1 MNFEINDKMF
11 LHYINEML
19 LDFKSYPYQLDK
31 GSKTL
36 MKDLE
41 TILIKKSIS
50 LILIDNLVSYLISQF
65 EYYENL
71 PYDLQNQLNRKS
83 IYEEQKYI
91 FSYIQKYFHIII
103 IEDGVISIN
112 SNETI
117 KLIKK
122 GNKWK
127 KSMKLLDLI

>member
-71 PYDLQNQLNRKS
+71 PYDLQNEFNRKS

-122 GNKWK
+122 GNK
-127 KSMKLLDLI
+127 

>member
-19 LDFKSYPYQLDK
+19 LDFKSYPYGLDK
-31 GSKTL
+31 ESKKL
-36 MKDLE
+36 IKDLE
-41 TILIKKSIS
+41 IILIKKSIS
-50 LILIDNLVSYLISQF
+50 LMLIDNLVPYLISQI

-71 PYDLQNQLNRKS
+71 PYDLQNQFNRKS

-103 IEDGVISIN
+103 EDGGISIN

-122 GNKWK
+122 GNK
-127 KSMKLLDLI
+127 

>member
-19 LDFKSYPYQLDK
+19 LDFKSYPYGLDK
-31 GSKTL
+31 ESKKL
-36 MKDLE
+36 IKDLE
-41 TILIKKSIS
+41 IILIKKSIS
-50 LILIDNLVSYLISQF
+50 LMLIDNLVPYLISQI

-103 IEDGVISIN
+103 EDGVISIN